1 MHLNI
6 WSDHVTHLCCMN
18 KELEY
23 IITVQQRNYY
33 TSQPSHFY
41 ALYVLRLTTARMSD
55 QTRYQKISITQSS
68 K

>member
-23 IITVQQRNYY
+23 IITVQQRNY
-33 TSQPSHFY
+33 
-41 ALYVLRLTTARMSD
+41 
-55 QTRYQKISITQSS
+55 
-68 K
+68 